1 MRRQYIPP
9 SSGYIAAMTAQIP
22 KIMIEGSAEN
32 RSALLVEKLVQ
43 HFKPI
48 IPSAML
54 QKLNKFIDSN
64 KL

>member
-1 MRRQYIPP
+1 MI
-9 SSGYIAAMTAQIP
+9 AQIP
-22 KIMIEGSAEN
+22 KIIIEGRAEN